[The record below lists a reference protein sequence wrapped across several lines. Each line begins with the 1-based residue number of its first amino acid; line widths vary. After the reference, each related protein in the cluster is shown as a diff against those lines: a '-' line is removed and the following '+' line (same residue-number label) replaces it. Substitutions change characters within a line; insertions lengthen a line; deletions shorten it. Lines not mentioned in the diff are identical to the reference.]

1 MRWAHGAVVAA
12 GLTAGR
18 LGRRRPRL
26 AVAISKTDLLA
37 GHGILP
43 DRLDDSATA
52 RTWLTED
59 LGQGNL
65 VRAMEGRFR
74 EVGYF
79 FTAAV
84 TDGTGAVDRSIAP
97 LVTWCL
103 SARPPR

>member
-1 MRWAHGAVVAA
+1 
-12 GLTAGR
+12 
-18 LGRRRPRL
+18 
-26 AVAISKTDLLA
+26 
-37 GHGILP
+37 
-43 DRLDDSATA
+43 
-52 RTWLTED
+52 
-59 LGQGNL
+59 
-65 VRAMEGRFR
+65 MEGRFR